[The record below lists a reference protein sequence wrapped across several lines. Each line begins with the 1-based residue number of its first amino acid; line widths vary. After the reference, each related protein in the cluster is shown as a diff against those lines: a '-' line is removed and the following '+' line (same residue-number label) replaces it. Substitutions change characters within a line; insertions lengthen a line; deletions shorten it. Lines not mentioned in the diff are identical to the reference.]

1 MHSQESRKHLCSFGK
16 VAHRPRV
23 LCTHPFAHIPR
34 ATTMPKKAKAAAAPP
49 VTPVAGPASVSED
62 KHMALNEAIHRAL
75 DKKNGGGW
83 PTWETSG
90 TGGELPGRPKHEFEH
105 NSLQHGARIDFN
117 RGTCAE
123 DPGNHILAGIALHL
137 PELLKDWRVSH
148 TEINRGNM
156 MECTSQ
162 GR

>member
-1 MHSQESRKHLCSFGK
+1 MCSFGK

-62 KHMALNEAIHRAL
+62 KHVVLNEAIHRAL
-75 DKKNGGGW
+75 DRKNGGGW
-83 PTWETSG
+83 PTWITSG

-117 RGTCAE
+117 RSTCAE